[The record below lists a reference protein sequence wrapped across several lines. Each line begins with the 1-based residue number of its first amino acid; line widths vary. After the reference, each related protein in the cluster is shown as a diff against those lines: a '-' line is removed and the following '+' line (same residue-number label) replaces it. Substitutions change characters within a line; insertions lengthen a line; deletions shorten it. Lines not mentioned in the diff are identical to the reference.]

1 MEILKQRLE
10 DFVSYFGIA
19 NPILPDD
26 IGWKGK
32 ISSETIDLIKGKDFD
47 SMANLSIEDKVM
59 TKLCEEFEKEHTD
72 LLRKEYS
79 KLANELFQ
87 DLLASKP
94 EQKEKS
100 LLFPLKRE
108 TWGNFRELFA
118 EGDNRLQARL
128 VKRVF

>member
-1 MEILKQRLE
+1 MIHVDVPKNPLMVEQRIGRIDRLGQLSDTIHIFYVLLNQSNEHEYLEILKQRLE

-79 KLANELFQ
+79 KACQ
-87 DLLASKP
+87 
-94 EQKEKS
+94 
-100 LLFPLKRE
+100 
-108 TWGNFRELFA
+108 
-118 EGDNRLQARL
+118 
-128 VKRVF
+128 